1 MEEHFLRSQYRVSL
15 FMKILRSPGT
25 QDFSISILC
34 YNPPSMWRGRQILI
48 KPSSCSSQSNANTS
62 IHGSSGLQFGT
73 LNATPVQNL
82 SHLTLLWFPQ
92 CVLACV
98 SHHHWSASCHGHRCN
113 EMCLKLSRREGHYW
127 GTSPSNRHVH
137 CVSATKPTF
146 VLETFLLWDS
156 GACHCKNWWGV
167 RGLGNRRCANSK
179 KEKLV
184 RIYNQETDNSIS
196 NILVFVRMGWSFPC
210 CSSQMCSL

>member
-113 EMCLKLSRREGHYW
+113 EICLKLSRREGHYW
-127 GTSPSNRHVH
+127 GTSPSNRHVY
-137 CVSATKPTF
+137 CLSEDGF
-146 VLETFLLWDS
+146 EFESDFEFLPFCHANRHLCWKLPCFEIQELVVAKIGGES
-156 GACHCKNWWGV
+156 GA
-167 RGLGNRRCANSK
+167 
-179 KEKLV
+179 
-184 RIYNQETDNSIS
+184 
-196 NILVFVRMGWSFPC
+196 
-210 CSSQMCSL
+210 